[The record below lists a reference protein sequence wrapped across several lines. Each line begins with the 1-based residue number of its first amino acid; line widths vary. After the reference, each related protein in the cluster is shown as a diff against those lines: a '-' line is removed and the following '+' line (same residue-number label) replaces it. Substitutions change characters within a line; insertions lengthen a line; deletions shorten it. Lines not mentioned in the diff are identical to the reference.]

1 MANKAKRYDPAFK
14 KMVCKRLTSVGE
26 DRLSVAEAAKEFDVK
41 QSTLYNWLQT
51 MHRIPES
58 AKKVSEPPLPRGI
71 TTIRQALGIGLHCEE
86 LGLDSSEAGL
96 YCRQKGCTLEEV
108 KNFLKWTDFFFEDE
122 QQLKQFPVMAANIDS
137 AKAVNEEL
145 QSTLKEYKD
154 ELDKKDKVI
163 AEMTTELVI
172 RKKLTAILS

>member
-1 MANKAKRYDPAFK
+1 M
-14 KMVCKRLTSVGE
+14 
-26 DRLSVAEAAKEFDVK
+26 
-41 QSTLYNWLQT
+41 
-51 MHRIPES
+51 
-58 AKKVSEPPLPRGI
+58 
-71 TTIRQALGIGLHCEE
+71 
-86 LGLDSSEAGL
+86 

-108 KNFLKWTDFFFEDE
+108 KNFLKWTDLFFEDE

-137 AKAVNEEL
+137 AKAMNEEL
-145 QSTLKEYKD
+145 QSTLKEYRD